1 MKKYIGPSF
10 VVGLI
15 GLLLGIV
22 AFIADLY
29 YLAYIAILFFIVSGI
44 LNTNRW

>member
-29 YLAYIAILFFIVSGI
+29 YLTYISILFFIVSGI